1 MKNIRRSIVFVV
13 ILAVV
18 LSGCAFGGA
27 KRIAKSEALQ
37 IALTDAGL
45 TKHLSFA
52 MCRWTCFVK
61 DHAEG
66 VPMEVIR
73 DKMGVSQ
80 VQWRDIYNK
89 IQILLPVYKGESEK
103 ES

>member
-45 TKHLSFA
+45 TKDQVVDVDIELERNVRSVWYEIDFESGRSEYEYRIDAYSGEILSG
-52 MCRWTCFVK
+52 RT
-61 DHAEG
+61 D
-66 VPMEVIR
+66 
-73 DKMGVSQ
+73 
-80 VQWRDIYNK
+80 
-89 IQILLPVYKGESEK
+89 
-103 ES
+103 

>member
-1 MKNIRRSIVFVV
+1 MKNIRRSVVFVV

-45 TKHLSFA
+45 TKDQVVDVDIELERNVRSAWYEIDFESGRSEYEYRIDAYSGEILSG
-52 MCRWTCFVK
+52 RT
-61 DHAEG
+61 D
-66 VPMEVIR
+66 
-73 DKMGVSQ
+73 
-80 VQWRDIYNK
+80 
-89 IQILLPVYKGESEK
+89 
-103 ES
+103 

>member
-45 TKHLSFA
+45 TKDQVVDVDIELERNVRSAWYEIDFESGRSEYEYRIDAYSGEILSG
-52 MCRWTCFVK
+52 RP
-61 DHAEG
+61 D
-66 VPMEVIR
+66 
-73 DKMGVSQ
+73 
-80 VQWRDIYNK
+80 
-89 IQILLPVYKGESEK
+89 
-103 ES
+103 

>member
-1 MKNIRRSIVFVV
+1 MFVV

-45 TKHLSFA
+45 TKDQVVDVDIELERNVRSVWYEIDFESGRSEYEYRIDAYSGEILSG
-52 MCRWTCFVK
+52 RT
-61 DHAEG
+61 D
-66 VPMEVIR
+66 
-73 DKMGVSQ
+73 
-80 VQWRDIYNK
+80 
-89 IQILLPVYKGESEK
+89 
-103 ES
+103 

>member
-45 TKHLSFA
+45 TKDQVVDVDIELERNVRSAWYEIDFESGRTEYEYRIDAYSGEILSG
-52 MCRWTCFVK
+52 RT
-61 DHAEG
+61 D
-66 VPMEVIR
+66 
-73 DKMGVSQ
+73 
-80 VQWRDIYNK
+80 
-89 IQILLPVYKGESEK
+89 
-103 ES
+103 

>member
-45 TKHLSFA
+45 TKDRVVDVDIELERNVRSAWYEIDFESGRTEYEYRIDAYSGEILSG
-52 MCRWTCFVK
+52 RT
-61 DHAEG
+61 D
-66 VPMEVIR
+66 
-73 DKMGVSQ
+73 
-80 VQWRDIYNK
+80 
-89 IQILLPVYKGESEK
+89 
-103 ES
+103 

>member
-1 MKNIRRSIVFVV
+1 MKKIRRSIVFVV

-45 TKHLSFA
+45 TKDQVVDVDIELERNVRSAWYEIDFESGRTEYEYRIDAYSGEILSG
-52 MCRWTCFVK
+52 RS
-61 DHAEG
+61 D
-66 VPMEVIR
+66 
-73 DKMGVSQ
+73 
-80 VQWRDIYNK
+80 
-89 IQILLPVYKGESEK
+89 
-103 ES
+103 